1 MARNVSF
8 KLFVRWP
15 IYVINSVDETK
26 YSDLG
31 TIRGVGRGTN
41 VSTFPNFS
49 TPSDK
54 GTKLKRIYIFNSCL
68 NLLFFVTF
76 SLSTVLVSRLS
87 SGWKYTASF

>member
-31 TIRGVGRGTN
+31 TSPGVGRGTN